1 MTTLVING
9 NEYNIKYG
17 YLATARCGVIDKVQ
31 ELEDM
36 TKDGDELNMED
47 INKVLKILPEL
58 LLAGLQKCHS
68 DEFGYDYDT
77 EDGKKEALDKAYI
90 LLDDYFDENNK
101 TDIIDL
107 FNILTDEMVKNG
119 FLANALRE
127 GAETQ
132 GQKPKAPAKKTTR
145 TTKKATA

>member
-17 YLATARCGVIDKVQ
+17 YLATARCGVVDKVE
-31 ELEDM
+31 ELQDM
-36 TKDGDELNMED
+36 MKDDNELGMED
-47 INKVLKILPEL
+47 VNKILNILPEI

-77 EDGKKEALDKAYI
+77 GDGKKEALDKAYI
-90 LLDDYFDENNK
+90 LLDDYFDENDEK
-101 TDIIDL
+101 DIIDM
-107 FNILTDEMVKNG
+107 FTILTDEMVKNG
-119 FLANALRE
+119 FLANALRK

>member
-17 YLATARCGVIDKVQ
+17 YLATARCSVIDKVQ

-36 TKDGDELNMED
+36 TQDGDELNMED

-77 EDGKKEALDKAYI
+77 GDGKKEALDKAYV

-101 TDIIDL
+101 KDIIDL

-127 GAETQ
+127 ETE
-132 GQKPKAPAKKTTR
+132 QKPKAPAKKTTR

>member
-9 NEYNIKYG
+9 NEYKIKYG

-90 LLDDYFDENNK
+90 LLDDYFDENDK

-132 GQKPKAPAKKTTR
+132 EQKPKTSAKKTTR
-145 TTKKATA
+145 ATKKATA

>member
-9 NEYNIKYG
+9 NEYKIKYG

-68 DEFGYDYDT
+68 DELGYDYDT

-90 LLDDYFDENNK
+90 LLDDYFDENDK

-132 GQKPKAPAKKTTR
+132 QKPKAPAKKTTR

>member
-47 INKVLKILPEL
+47 VNKILKILPEL
-58 LLAGLQKCHS
+58 LLAGLQKCHA

-77 EDGKKEALDKAYI
+77 GDGKKEALDKAYV
-90 LLDDYFDENNK
+90 LLDDYFDENDE

-119 FLANALRE
+119 FLANALRKKTE
-127 GAETQ
+127 
-132 GQKPKAPAKKTTR
+132 QKPKAPAKKTTR

>member
-77 EDGKKEALDKAYI
+77 EDGKKEALDKTYI
-90 LLDDYFDENNK
+90 LLDDYFDENDK

-132 GQKPKAPAKKTTR
+132 EQKPKAPAKKTTR